1 MKKVS
6 IVIVALI
13 IYAVGFSQSES
24 REKTRN
30 EVHNYL
36 EKNVF
41 PLIEKQQKNY
51 LKKLSGSENEELVA
65 IKENLIAGRNE
76 FSRGNKNGKG
86 RGNYNQHG
94 NRPDCPNGNAYG
106 EIIKRITDAHPKQ
119 NDAYKNF
126 IDANKQKW
134 ISDIKELHSINGI
147 SGMNGKS
154 GDMSKDMLFNKISNP
169 EWLLLW
175 DSSKSFNMPHRYNKS
190 ENRSNYKGRKMSGKM
205 NNSQNRGG
213 AMANIS
219 TDNFDVIA
227 KERII
232 FDKQLSAE
240 EIEIIET
247 ARQKRMVRKVMF
259 KNWHESEDFVPGKRA
274 NDPNFDGLREDMRNS
289 MMEVRE
295 IAIAHSDELLVHMET
310 INNNFDRQSNKG
322 VRGMKNQCEN
332 PCGHMGM
339 KRGNKHG
346 SITPVA
352 FLLFDPEKEQES
364 VLIEDVVKVNIY
376 PNPIVQN
383 AIIAIN
389 GAMGE
394 NVQITLLSKDGETIR
409 DLYNSRNME
418 ESLEVNFSVKDLSND
433 IYLVKVTSGL
443 NEITRKIVVATK

>member
-1 MKKVS
+1 MKRVS
-6 IVIVALI
+6 IIIVALI

-41 PLIEKQQKNY
+41 PLIEKQQKDY
-51 LKKLSGSENEELVA
+51 LKKLSSSENEELVA

-76 FSRGNKNGKG
+76 FSRGNKKGKG

-94 NRPDCPNGNAYG
+94 NRPYCPNGYAYG
-106 EIIKRITDAHPKQ
+106 EVIKRITDAHPKQ
-119 NDAYKNF
+119 NDAYMKF
-126 IDANKQKW
+126 IEVNKQKW
-134 ISDIKELHSINGI
+134 MSDIKELHSINGV
-147 SGMNGKS
+147 SGMNGNA
-154 GDMSKDMLFNKISNP
+154 GDMSKDMLFSRISNP

-190 ENRSNYKGRKMSGKM
+190 ENRSNHKGRRMSGKM

-232 FDKQLSAE
+232 FDSQLSAE
-240 EIEIIET
+240 EKEIIET
-247 ARQKRMVRKVMF
+247 ARQKRMVREAMF
-259 KNWHESEDFVPGKRA
+259 KSWHKSEDFVPGKRA
-274 NDPNFDGLREDMRNS
+274 NDPNLDNMREDMRNS
-289 MMEVRE
+289 MKEVRE
-295 IAIAHSDELLVHMET
+295 IAKVHIDELLISLET
-310 INNNFDRQSNKG
+310 INNNSDKKSNKG
-322 VRGMKNQCEN
+322 VNRMKNQCKN

-339 KRGNKHG
+339 KIGNKHG

-352 FLLFDPEKEQES
+352 FLLFDTKNMEES
-364 VLIEDVVKVNIY
+364 SLLNNELDVVIY

-383 AIIAIN
+383 AIIAIT
-389 GAMGE
+389 GAVDE

-418 ESLEVNFSVKDLSND
+418 ERLEVTFSVKDLSND
-433 IYLVKVTSGL
+433 IYLVKVSYGS
-443 NEITRKIVVATK
+443 NEITRKIVVAK